1 MLDIFV
7 IEFPKCR
14 LINPAK
20 IEIGKLSKKILS
32 RVVED
37 VRAKTKLKLWKN
49 TDSVVNWYEN
59 LSDKKNLKFIQY
71 DISEYYGNISKV
83 LFTEAVDWATQFTNI
98 DEKERKVI
106 FESKQSM
113 LFDGSDWWKRKGDD
127 DFLIQIGSWDGAES
141 TDLVGLYILS
151 KLSKLDKNIDVGLY
165 HDDGLIS
172 SKLTNRQ
179 TENIKKKITNIF
191 AQYGLKLEIIANQKI
206 VNFLDVTLDLNK
218 ELLYTYTSSL

>member
-59 LSDKKNLKFIQY
+59 LSDKKNLKFIQF
-71 DISEYYGNISKV
+71 DVSEYYGKLSKV

-113 LFDGSDWWKRKGDD
+113 LLRK
-127 DFLIQIGSWDGAES
+127 
-141 TDLVGLYILS
+141 Y
-151 KLSKLDKNIDVGLY
+151 
-165 HDDGLIS
+165 
-172 SKLTNRQ
+172 
-179 TENIKKKITNIF
+179 
-191 AQYGLKLEIIANQKI
+191 
-206 VNFLDVTLDLNK
+206 
-218 ELLYTYTSSL
+218 

>member
-1 MLDIFV
+1 MAADKTTNNYELTTNQFNEKLQRDIQKDFKKAEKAAV
-7 IEFPKCR
+7 NADIVVQKEVVKDFDLKERVMYCPPQTAYVTLKDHKENFDNDPKCR

-98 DEKERKVI
+98 DEKER
-106 FESKQSM
+106 
-113 LFDGSDWWKRKGDD
+113 
-127 DFLIQIGSWDGAES
+127 
-141 TDLVGLYILS
+141 
-151 KLSKLDKNIDVGLY
+151 
-165 HDDGLIS
+165 
-172 SKLTNRQ
+172 
-179 TENIKKKITNIF
+179 
-191 AQYGLKLEIIANQKI
+191 
-206 VNFLDVTLDLNK
+206 
-218 ELLYTYTSSL
+218 

>member
-1 MLDIFV
+1 
-7 IEFPKCR
+7 
-14 LINPAK
+14 
-20 IEIGKLSKKILS
+20 
-32 RVVED
+32 
-37 VRAKTKLKLWKN
+37 
-49 TDSVVNWYEN
+49 
-59 LSDKKNLKFIQY
+59 
-71 DISEYYGNISKV
+71 
-83 LFTEAVDWATQFTNI
+83 
-98 DEKERKVI
+98 
-106 FESKQSM
+106 M

-165 HDDGLIS
+165 RDDGLIS

-206 VNFLDVTLDLNK
+206 VNFPDVTLDLNK
-218 ELLYTYTSSL
+218 ELYTPYMKVNNTIRYVNTKSNHPPSVLKNIPENINNRITRNTFNEQFNEFLILQFNHTEMLLVKVAPVIILSLTQM